1 MPSTRPGP
9 ETKTRDD
16 TVTRQP
22 AASKDTAKG
31 HADLG
36 VEVVKSQV
44 ADAELVQRRRE
55 QIAAAAA
62 ELFSKD
68 GFYRTTVQ
76 QIARKCGFS
85 SGLIYQYAETKEDV
99 LLLALLHVMSRFRR
113 EIEQA
118 HEVSDLLER
127 VFVALDAYC
136 RVVDQFKAAAMLA
149 YRSTMSLPLEYRS
162 HIKNAE
168 IATNELIAVRVRDCI
183 DAGLFR
189 KVNVD
194 LVTYQLVLHA
204 HAWSLKYWRFGKLI
218 SLEDY
223 VAHGFDMFVQALVTE
238 RGRQAYEGFLAARKT
253 VARSKQK
260 APRTRTPSV

>member
-1 MPSTRPGP
+1 MGL
-9 ETKTRDD
+9 
-16 TVTRQP
+16 
-22 AASKDTAKG
+22 G
-31 HADLG
+31 H
-36 VEVVKSQV
+36 EVVKSQV

-62 ELFSKD
+62 ELFARN
-68 GFYRTTVQ
+68 GFYRTTIQ
-76 QIARKCGFS
+76 QIARQCGFS

-99 LLLALLHVMSRFRR
+99 LLLALLHVMNRFRG

-118 HEVSDLLER
+118 QEVADPLER

-168 IATNELIAVRVRDCI
+168 IVTNELIATRVRACI

-189 KVNVD
+189 KVDPD

-204 HAWSLKYWRFGKLI
+204 HAWSLKHWRFRKMITLDAYI
-218 SLEDY
+218 
-223 VAHGFDMFVQALVTE
+223 AHGFDMFVQALVTE
-238 RGRQAYEGFLAARKT
+238 RGRQQYERLLASRGKATQPRRAR
-253 VARSKQK
+253 ARGL
-260 APRTRTPSV
+260 